1 MRNRMLLSL
10 LLLAGCGDDLTDL
23 EAYVRQVQANPPPYQ
38 GQSPAMPSFHRVSY
52 EPGERAS
59 PFEDAARH
67 STEARAGRPGCLG
80 PVPGPVPPLARVALD
95 SLSMRGTLMEDE
107 RRWALIQSS
116 DGRIH
121 RVRVGDRLGLFGGR
135 VDRIGE
141 DSIELTERVEQG
153 MGCYV
158 ERQAS
163 LSLPLPEGENL

>member
-1 MRNRMLLSL
+1 MRRALLICFGL
-10 LLLAGCGDDLTDL
+10 LTGCGGDQADL

-38 GQSPAMPSFHRVSY
+38 AQAPVMPSFHRVSY
-52 EPGERAS
+52 EPGERPS
-59 PFEDAARH
+59 PFADVARQ
-67 STEARAGRPGCLG
+67 SQEARSGRPGCLG
-80 PVPGPVPPLARVALD
+80 PLPGPVPPLARVALD
-95 SLSMRGTLMEDE
+95 SLSMRGTLMEGE

-121 RVRVGDRLGLFGGR
+121 RVRIGDRLGLFGGR
-135 VDRIGE
+135 VEYIGDDRIK
-141 DSIELTERVEQG
+141 LTERVEQG